1 MKRVLGLL
9 AAAWGLLA
17 FGQEISED
25 GLFSYYDKWD
35 GTVGIVAY
43 LGPSGA
49 GAVAT
54 VPETIAGKTVT
65 SIDGGGAFMA
75 MGPSIEGVALPATL
89 TSVNYFVFQG
99 VQAFILVPGTCAAFA
114 SVDGAL
120 YDKAQTML
128 YAVPATVAPTLPET
142 LKTILPGAF
151 VGNTALRELTIPD
164 SVTLV
169 AEHAFANTTL
179 ETFTIP
185 ATDVAIA
192 ASALS
197 GSSAR
202 VVVAAGNANYA
213 ALDGLFCD
221 KALTELFHIPSG
233 RTGTLRIP
241 DGFTTLGPAALSGD
255 CALSA
260 LIFPASFTTIR
271 TGFGTQQ
278 PWNAPDLKTIRFL
291 GPPPTDWPD
300 DYTVRFGEYL
310 YCASDA
316 QGFYPAA
323 HAAAWEAALDA
334 DGTWRGLPMRVA
346 TEEAGEPTPADPGS
360 GGSQGAMAWW
370 AATSAPVRVD
380 ARETHVA
387 TGVER
392 VHPWEGAACD
402 GAPLAAEAW
411 DTAALADGVH
421 RLALAMNAVDVLTLN
436 AGARVVGGR
445 LAADA
450 RWEGVVVVRDWVVV
464 PEGVTLT
471 IGAGTV
477 AKFVPGAG
485 IWVEDGGTVA
495 AEPVLY
501 GWSTLTSLA
510 DDTAGGDTNGD
521 GAASAPGEANFEI
534 VVAPEGMLRDEG
546 MLEVRHGAA
555 VPGWQTVR
563 ADDAVTSERYAEV
576 RVPITVGGLR
586 EGVEAN
592 VRWETVDGSAKAG
605 EDYVASSG
613 FLVWGSGAPATQYA
627 VIPLLRDEAA
637 EPTETFTVRLSEAHG
652 LNVTRGEASVTLN
665 DASADADPFA
675 GFACATATSAPV
687 RADARDSLGGR
698 LAHGVVALGASGA
711 AVTCDGAPLADA
723 TAWDSATV
731 TNGVHT
737 LARDGEAT
745 PVVTLNDPAVEI
757 VYGRLTE
764 DLTWGADRTRL
775 VRNWVVVPSGRTLT
789 VTPGAVVKFC
799 PGAGIWVEDGGTLAV
814 EGTEEALVVFTHA
827 ADDAFGAVIA
837 GAGETPAMD
846 DYAIVKAP
854 GATFSDNG
862 WLATRWHDVAT
873 FGRVTLHAAQASAAA
888 GEVRVPVT
896 VSGSRE
902 SPFVLR
908 WVAVP
913 GTARL
918 GEDYAL
924 ASGEVCWEKASEGTK
939 FIVIPTL
946 DNPAN
951 ADRRTFTVRAQIVCG
966 MNASAAPVEVT
977 LYRNGLDTALGAGF
991 GSCAVA
997 AAPVRVDTRAGDAG
1011 RLAYYVEHVHP
1022 WEGATCDGT
1031 ALASGAWELAGLADG
1046 WHTLAG
1052 TEGEAEVRTLTDP
1065 YTIVEGGRLTQDTTW
1080 NMMVVGPALTVVR
1093 HWVVVPAG
1101 ITLVVPAGSIVKF
1114 APGAGIWVEDGG
1126 ALVVEGAEGQD
1137 VIFTHLADD
1146 SVGGDTDARPQPEAI
1161 PWDDW
1166 RIVRAPGAT
1175 VTDNGFWQVRYH
1187 TRADG
1192 FAAVTL
1198 HDAIAEERQG
1208 ALWVPLTVSGS
1219 REVPFS
1225 VDWELVG
1232 DTADFAGATAGTVSW
1247 DAVKDGTRFITL
1259 SLAQDAVEGHEPFTV
1274 RLTAVRGAN
1283 CADREATVTVYD
1295 AEPTVDGAAL
1305 AASYTAPGNA
1315 PVSPVATLRAPTG
1328 LFQNSLIVDGAQDF
1342 RYSPYWQD
1350 DPADWRACTT
1360 EIAFRRVDGADA
1372 GTLFRGEPGAE
1383 GTFRWQV
1390 RNQDDGLFTVTHRVL
1405 GPDGTTRASA
1415 SLLLRYIAAVTL
1427 HAGRIEANETWP
1439 AGKVHLIYGDVVVAP
1454 GVTLTIEPG
1463 AIVKFCD
1470 GTGLYSEDY
1479 TATTIAE
1486 GVVFTHFADDTF
1498 GGDTNLDGAATQ
1510 PEYGAYD
1517 VSGAHIVTD
1526 AETDFRCRQETTLS
1540 GTQGSLT
1547 MESGNVYIVSRDV
1560 TFPNGTTLTIE
1571 PGAIV
1576 KVADGASIR
1585 FDAGATLLA
1594 NGTRAAPI
1602 VITSL
1607 HDDSVGGDTND
1618 NGAATQPQPG
1628 SWHQIRI
1635 SGTATLDYVSM
1646 HYCSAG
1652 NNQGG
1657 LYITGGNVTMQ
1668 GCVIAHC
1675 EYDCLRGTGGTLVAE
1690 NCVFTDGSI
1699 GVAPNGCRSTFVN
1712 CVFNGLTTAIRWST
1726 GTFRNCIFSDIT
1738 SVFLDSA
1745 GRDYRNCVFWNPAG
1759 YGPQSCSFAG
1769 QNGNVWGDPLFV
1781 NALGGDFHI
1790 QPGSAAVDMADG
1802 AVAPSADFYGQPR
1815 MDVEESP
1822 NLGTPAANGA
1832 FPDAG
1837 IHELMPRTATA
1848 DVDLAVSAV
1857 EAPAEGVV
1865 GGQATFAWEVQNLGA
1880 EAVDGT
1886 WRDTLSLVDD
1896 AGREVALGVVQV
1908 SGFIAPGGAKR
1919 TERTLTLPPMPEGT
1933 WRLKVVA
1940 NAWRDVFEGALTA
1953 NNAATSADAL
1963 AVSAETLPAG
1973 STSLFLLA
1981 GDWLACRVPPQT
1993 GEGFVVGVS
2002 ATAPVTAVFS
2012 VTPFLGVPTG
2022 AAPAKEA
2029 SFPVGVAGGWLYVAN
2044 DGGAELADVTLTLEE
2059 RLSVSAVSPG
2069 LVPAGPQELALIV
2082 RGAGFAEGLSAT
2094 LRRSGADPVPAQ
2106 GVEVVSP
2113 AEARLRF
2120 VLADAPEGA
2129 VYDLALAAG
2138 RRAATLEDAL
2148 LASSLVSLSGLKAE
2162 LQIPDAVRP
2171 GRVYE
2176 GAILYENTAATPIP
2190 VPLFKI
2196 FLRGAGGRL
2205 AHVGEDK
2212 PWGSEIFA
2220 VGLGADANRGLLR
2233 PGEKG
2238 RLPFRVTTDG
2248 AALAVSFATVAT
2260 DDLGARASL
2269 WPSYPELSRALSEAV
2284 AALAPTLPA
2293 DDFDATVFLDWA
2305 ADARLGEPNAVLAG
2319 ALVFPDGQP
2328 AANVMADLMSA
2339 DGMVVASLTT
2349 DAAGAFRVAGLTP
2362 GDYALAA
2369 DWLRAARPA
2378 TLPARGCVA
2387 GLTIVCEPLGRL
2399 SGTVVDAAGAPVAG
2413 ASLRAIVGETFL
2425 DAEADGNG
2433 AWTLLG
2439 DFSAGGELTVRDGTG
2454 FHAEA
2459 TVAIEPL
2466 PLGASRTLR
2475 VVAEGTGICSGTV
2488 APEAGDA
2495 LPEGLTLTFRLG
2507 AETVASALVGED
2519 GAFAVGGLPPGAYI
2533 LALPYGFAVANPAV
2547 AIRAGQETRLA
2558 LTLIRTRPIAC
2569 PPAYLPEGGASTYTV
2584 TAPGATN
2591 VRWDFDGDGR
2601 TDATGTSVAY
2611 AYGMAGDYR
2620 PVVTYEQ
2627 DGEERT
2633 WQAAEPIV
2641 VCPPATV
2648 TEGTV
2653 SVYDGSG
2660 WEIAG
2665 RTEGEVT
2672 LRRTDEPTEHET
2684 IVPGNHLLLWGQDDP
2699 AVRVTAVRQEGD
2711 ATVCAV
2717 EPAALDN
2724 VFVPRAPGVD
2734 ITKSP
2739 LYVGSC
2745 DLDESFTVAA
2755 GIGESGQ
2762 VGLFAGGVSV
2772 GYAYTFR
2779 LKGRLS
2785 LYKSPTGN
2793 FILDADLTK
2802 SSTST
2807 VTGVEANFSLN
2818 ASKRI
2823 FTRFFFIGP
2832 VPVSFTFEATASG
2845 TFAVKSAFVVS
2856 RTSWERT
2863 RFMVDARGMN
2873 VLDAARGELPV
2884 EQEGLGSNGGLE
2896 IRLSAGFSA
2905 TLGIGV
2911 ATKNLR
2917 GALADIEIAPGLY
2930 ADLVCDLNEEPRPDT
2945 WSFDMGFQ
2953 VATTLNL
2960 LHGEF
2965 FGFEGAL
2972 ASWTLDNTRV
2982 PILKAGG
2989 SSPLPRILY
2998 DIPAGGD
3005 PGAIEVR
3012 PGAIDAPGKEI
3023 RAREWSLDG
3032 ARFATE
3038 APAEPDPRHLVL
3050 LPALTDAT
3058 EEDGE
3063 SRRDWHV
3070 GRIGLRHFVANI
3082 ENDGFRL
3089 ADVWKSAERR
3099 IAIFV
3104 EDGVTQ
3110 PMDTEGV
3117 AVPQSCDPNE
3127 MGGPEG
3133 VGAERKVKP
3142 GQWLTYTVYFEN
3154 KPDATGAAQE
3164 VRVSHRLD
3172 PNLDWET
3179 FELVDVAYRNQTEP
3193 ALAGKAAGVAESD
3206 LAGTPYKVRTEAAF
3220 DPASGLAEW
3229 YLRIVDE
3236 TTPDK
3241 WPADAYAGIL
3251 PPNNAAHEGEGHVT
3265 YRVKVRDDAPDGARI
3280 DASASIVFDLNAPIE
3295 TDPAWWNTV
3304 AHTIDTARFDSPALE
3319 AQGPDGVV
3327 VVTVQGGSAEAATAV
3342 DLRVVG
3348 GSMCLGTDYFFPES
3362 MRLEWAKGD
3371 TAPKTLYLTFDPA
3384 ALALGDKTILLGLE
3398 NADGLALD
3406 AADKTCAVT
3415 IRRHVPALGWP
3426 EEAGQPSE
3434 ALAAWVTEAA
3444 ARALVADGPL
3454 SLAPGTTLGTL
3465 EQARALGVYPA
3476 LTPLAG
3482 GGAMAEIRVAL
3493 RVAAILPADG
3503 ALWVTARVVAEA
3515 GILADPYAP
3524 EAAFA
3529 LRGGASL
3536 DEAFWAES
3544 VPDAVG
3550 TPTRRSD
3557 TEADIPLRFA
3567 NPPLPNAFFRLL
3579 AR

>member
-54 VPETIAGKTVT
+54 VPEQIAGKTVT

-185 ATDVAIA
+185 ATDVAVSETA
-192 ASALS
+192 FS
-197 GSSAR
+197 GSTAR
-202 VVVAAGNANYA
+202 VEVAAGNANYA
-213 ALDGLFCD
+213 AIDGLFCD
-221 KALTELFHIPSG
+221 KALRELYHIPAG

-241 DGFTTLGPAALSGD
+241 DGFTTLGPAALSGR
-255 CALSA
+255 CALA
-260 LIFPASFTTIR
+260 ELIFPASFTAIR
-271 TGFGTQQ
+271 TGYGTQQ
-278 PWNAPDLKTIRFL
+278 PWDAPDLTAIRFL
-291 GPPPTDWPD
+291 GPPPAEWPD
-300 DYTVRFGEYL
+300 EWTVRFDGNL
-310 YCASDA
+310 ACGA
-316 QGFYPAA
+316 QGYYPAA
-323 HAAAWEAALDA
+323 HAAAWEAALDEN
-334 DGTWRGLPMRVA
+334 GRWRGLPMQVA
-346 TEEAGEPTPADPGS
+346 TEEPEEPEPADPGR
-360 GGSQGAMAWW
+360 GGSLGDLAWW

-380 ARETHVA
+380 ARAIRVA
-387 TGVER
+387 TGRER
-392 VHPWEGAACD
+392 VHPWEEATCD
-402 GAPLAAEAW
+402 GTPLASGNW
-411 DTAALADGVH
+411 DTTALTNGVH
-421 RLALAMNAVDVLTLN
+421 RLAAATNAVDVLTLN
-436 AGARVVGGR
+436 AGAQVVGGR

-521 GAASAPGEANFEI
+521 GAGSVPGSEDFRI
-534 VVAPEGMLRDEG
+534 VVAPEGTLSDEG

-698 LAHGVVALGASGA
+698 LAHGVVALGAGGA

-913 GTARL
+913 STARL
-918 GEDYAL
+918 GEDYTL

-939 FIVIPTL
+939 HIVIPTL

-951 ADRRTFTVRAQIVCG
+951 ADRRVFTVRVQIVCG
-966 MNASAAPVEVT
+966 MNASADPVEVT
-977 LYRNGLDTALGAGF
+977 LYRNGLDATLGEAF
-991 GSCAVA
+991 GACATVSD
-997 AAPVRVDTRAGDAG
+997 PVRVDVRAGDAG
-1011 RLAYYVEHVHP
+1011 RLAYDVERVHP

-1031 ALASGAWELAGLADG
+1031 PLTAETWALAGLEDA

-1052 TEGEAEVRTLTDP
+1052 AEGEAEVRTLTDP
-1065 YTIVEGGRLTQDTTW
+1065 YTIVVGGRLTQDTTW
-1080 NMMVVGPALTVVR
+1080 NAIVVGPTLTVVR
-1093 HWVVVPAG
+1093 HWVVVPEG
-1101 ITLVVPAGSIVKF
+1101 VTLTVPAGAVVKF

-1137 VIFTHLADD
+1137 VVFTHLADD
-1146 SVGGDTDARPQPEAI
+1146 SVGGDTDARPQPETI

-1166 RIVRAPGAT
+1166 RLVRAPGAT
-1175 VTDNGFWQVRYH
+1175 VSDNGFWQVRHH
-1187 TRADG
+1187 TLADG

-1208 ALWVPLTVSGS
+1208 AIWVPLTVSGS
-1219 REVPFS
+1219 RTKPFS
-1225 VDWELVG
+1225 VDWVVEG
-1232 DTADFAGATAGTVSW
+1232 DTADLTGPTSGTVAW
-1247 DAVKDGTRFITL
+1247 ETVKDGTRHIVL
-1259 SLAQDAVEGHEPFTV
+1259 PLAQDGVTEGHETLTV

-1283 CADREATVTVYD
+1283 CADREAVAVVYD
-1295 AEPTVDGAAL
+1295 ADPTVDGVAL
-1305 AASYTAPGNA
+1305 AASYAAPGNA
-1315 PVSPVATLRAPTG
+1315 PVSPAVTLRVPTDR
-1328 LFQNSLIVDGAQDF
+1328 FQDSLILGGAQSF

-1350 DPADWRACTT
+1350 APADWRDCTA

-1973 STSLFLLA
+1973 TTDTFLLA
-1981 GDWLACRVPPQT
+1981 REWLACRVPPQS
-1993 GEGFVVGVS
+1993 GEGFVVSVS
-2002 ATAPVTAVFS
+2002 ASTPVTAVFS
-2012 VTPFLGVPTG
+2012 ATPFLGEPAAAEPTAE
-2022 AAPAKEA
+2022 AA
-2029 SFPVGVAGGWLYVAN
+2029 FPVGVVGGWLYVAN
-2044 DGGAELADVTLTLEE
+2044 DDAELADVRLTLEE
-2059 RLSVSAVSPG
+2059 RLSLAGVAPG
-2069 LVPAGPQELALIV
+2069 LVPAGPQTVTLTV

-2094 LRRSGADPVPAQ
+2094 LRRPGADPVPAQ
-2106 GVEVVSP
+2106 TVEVLSP

-2120 VLADAPEGA
+2120 ALADAPEGA
-2129 VYDLALAAG
+2129 VYALTLTDG
-2138 RRAATLEDAL
+2138 RRAATLEGAL
-2148 LASSLVSLSGLKAE
+2148 LASSLVNLSGLKAE

-2176 GAILYENTAATPIP
+2176 GAILYENTADTPLP

-2196 FLRGAGGRL
+2196 ALTGADGRL
-2205 AHVGEDK
+2205 AHVDAEK
-2212 PWGSEIFA
+2212 PWATEIFG
-2220 VGLGADANRGLLR
+2220 VGLGAGANRGLLR

-2238 RLPFRVTTDG
+2238 RLPFHVTTDG
-2248 AALAVSFATVAT
+2248 TALSVSFATVAT

-2269 WPSYPELSRALSEAV
+2269 WPTYPDLARALSEAV
-2284 AALAPTLPA
+2284 AALAPTLSA
-2293 DDFDATVFLDWA
+2293 DDYDATVYLDWA
-2305 ADARLGEPNAVLAG
+2305 AEVLQGADNAVLAG
-2319 ALVFPDGQP
+2319 QLLFPDGQP
-2328 AANVMADLMSA
+2328 AANVALDLVGPGGA
-2339 DGMVVASLTT
+2339 VAATLAT
-2349 DAAGAFRVAGLTP
+2349 DATGAFRVAGLP
-2362 GDYALAA
+2362 AGAYALAA
-2369 DWLRAARPA
+2369 GWLRAARPA
-2378 TLPARGCVA
+2378 TLTARGCVA
-2387 GLTIVCEPLGRL
+2387 GLTVVCEPLGRL
-2399 SGTVVDAAGAPVAG
+2399 FGTVIDASGAPVAG
-2413 ASLRAIVGETFL
+2413 ATLRAAFGETVL
-2425 DAEADGNG
+2425 TATTDGNG
-2433 AWTLLG
+2433 AWAMLG
-2439 DFSAGGELTVRDGTG
+2439 DCSAGGELTVRVDTG
-2454 FHAEA
+2454 FHAETTLA
-2459 TVAIEPL
+2459 VEPL
-2466 PLGASRTLR
+2466 PAGGARTLR
-2475 VVAEGTGICSGTV
+2475 IVLEATGRCSGTV
-2488 APEAGDA
+2488 ALEDGGA
-2495 LPEGLTLTFRLG
+2495 LPEGFTLTLRTATASVATATVGADGTF
-2507 AETVASALVGED
+2507 
-2519 GAFAVGGLPPGAYI
+2519 AFEGGLPPGAYTF
-2533 LALPYGFAVANPAV
+2533 AFPYGFAAADPAV
-2547 AIRAGQETRLA
+2547 TIHAGQETHVALA
-2558 LTLIRTRPIAC
+2558 LTRISPIAC
-2569 PPAYLPEGGASTYTV
+2569 PPAYQPAGGPATYTV

-2601 TDATGTSVAY
+2601 TDATGASVEHAY
-2611 AYGMAGDYR
+2611 ATAGDYR

-2627 DGEERT
+2627 DGTEKT
-2633 WQAAEPIV
+2633 WQAPEPIV
-2641 VCPPATV
+2641 VCPTASV

-2653 SVYDGSG
+2653 SVCDGSG

-2665 RTEGEVT
+2665 QTEGEVT
-2672 LRRTDEPTEHET
+2672 LRRTEEPAAQET
-2684 IVPGNHLLLWGQDDP
+2684 IAPGNHLLLWGQDDP

-3099 IAIFV
+3099 IAVFV

-3127 MGGPEG
+3127 MGGPAG
-3133 VGAERKVKP
+3133 VGSERKVRP

-3154 KPDATGAAQE
+3154 MPEATGAAQE
-3164 VRVSHRLD
+3164 VRVTHRLD
-3172 PNLDWET
+3172 PDLDWTT

-3193 ALAGKAAGVAESD
+3193 ALAGLAAGTAESA

-3220 DPASGLAEW
+3220 NPATGLAEW
-3229 YLRIVDE
+3229 YLRIVDDS
-3236 TTPDK
+3236 TPDK

-3280 DASASIVFDLNAPIE
+3280 DATATIVFDLNAPIE

-3304 AHTIDTARFDSPALE
+3304 AHIIDAARFASPAIE
-3319 AQGPDGVV
+3319 ARGPDGAVAI
-3327 VVTVQGGSAEAATAV
+3327 TVQGGSAEAATAV

-3348 GSMCLGTDYFFPES
+3348 GSMRLGEDFFFPES
-3362 MRLEWAKGD
+3362 IRLEWAQGD

-3482 GGAMAEIRVAL
+3482 GGAMAEVRVAL

-3503 ALWVTARVVAEA
+3503 ALWVTARVVAEG

-3536 DEAFWAES
+3536 DEASWAETA
-3544 VPDAVG
+3544 PDAVG

-3567 NPPLPNAFFRLL
+3567 DPPLPNAFFRLL